1 MGKSQPLDAGVH
13 VCCGTDLIK
22 NIWAQMHAI
31 ITRTSET
38 AEIVQ
43 PEQRITPM
51 EAIRLFTINAD
62 YALFEEKTRGSIEPG
77 KLADLIIIPDNPLT
91 MQVEKIK
98 DIKPEM
104 VIRGGRVAYQ
114 KR

>member
-1 MGKSQPLDAGVH
+1 MRAV
-13 VCCGTDLIK
+13 
-22 NIWAQMHAI
+22 

-43 PEQRITPM
+43 QEQRITPM
-51 EAIRLFTINAD
+51 EAIRFFIINAA
-62 YALFEEKTRGSIEPG
+62 YALFEEKPRGSIEPG
-77 KLADLIIIPDNPLT
+77 KLADPIIIPDNPLT

-98 DIKPEM
+98 DVKPEM

>member
-1 MGKSQPLDAGVH
+1 
-13 VCCGTDLIK
+13 
-22 NIWAQMHAI
+22 MHAI

-51 EAIRLFTINAD
+51 EAISLFTINAD

-104 VIRGGRVAYQ
+104 VIRGG
-114 KR
+114 